1 MLSDEKLKLNLLFAY
16 KIGVLFTKVGC
27 SSTDLGA
34 ATEIPKSTIKRC
46 LKSVRERGDDILR
59 LLPDVSFE
67 ELSKLQEKISEQTKD
82 NRQLNRWT
90 QGTSFDEFKS
100 QIQEVSELY
109 RATNRTISDEE
120 KSVVVGLVVN
130 DEVAYRTIA
139 SSQGISLGSIS
150 GIIKNSGIKVKDDGK
165 GSSHK

>member
-1 MLSDEKLKLNLLFAY
+1 M
-16 KIGVLFTKVGC
+16 
-27 SSTDLGA
+27 
-34 ATEIPKSTIKRC
+34 
-46 LKSVRERGDDILR
+46 
-59 LLPDVSFE
+59 
-67 ELSKLQEKISEQTKD
+67 
-82 NRQLNRWT
+82 
-90 QGTSFDEFKS
+90 FKS

-109 RATNRTISDEE
+109 RATNRTISDEK
-120 KSVVVGLVVN
+120 KSTIVGLVVN